1 VQFALNSDVDELRVA
16 VTQAQLVMDVFLSQS
31 TDAVGPNSHKERALL
46 TYLST
51 SILDMSRNSSMSLDN
66 IERLT
71 EMVSKSLPK
80 LSEGMESLD
89 KDIKSTAREAK
100 NSQQVLELQ
109 ILTCLSSVKE
119 YMLDMKKLQETAMG
133 KTLVDR
139 GLQIRW
145 QMDLRRSI
153 QYLQSCTMAQLSL
166 LLQITTPREEGRTLL
181 VPTSNN
187 PLQATMIAIQVIGSG
202 LASGLG
208 AIIALS
214 AQNNSNGAQST
225 LEKLLDS
232 HLPSPR
238 PLSDVSPP
246 DSPLLQTF
254 TDVWEIAFAQAART
268 LDERDKM
275 TPKPDSSKSLSSLL
289 RS

>member
-1 VQFALNSDVDELRVA
+1 
-16 VTQAQLVMDVFLSQS
+16 
-31 TDAVGPNSHKERALL
+31 
-46 TYLST
+46 
-51 SILDMSRNSSMSLDN
+51 MSLDN

-100 NSQQVLELQ
+100 GSQQVLELQ
-109 ILTCLSSVKE
+109 ILTCLSSIKE

-153 QYLQSCTMAQLSL
+153 QYLQSCTMAQLDL
-166 LLQITTPREEGRTLL
+166 LLQITTPRKEGRTLL

-238 PLSDVSPP
+238 PLSDASPP

-275 TPKPDSSKSLSSLL
+275 TPKPDSSESLSSLL